1 LKVQIIVGSTRPG
14 RTSDRVATWVAAEAK
29 NSFDDVE
36 IIDLQEYTLPF
47 FDELISPQFNPARE
61 AAPEVQK
68 WLDKVAEADA
78 YILVTPEYNRST
90 SAVLKNA
97 LDHLDFQ
104 FTNKPV
110 AIVGHGS
117 NGGAQAVSHLRD
129 IIPAVKAVSIP
140 SVVYFPGII
149 AMTNSIDEAGTLSE
163 ELAANPYGPAKAL
176 ETTVAELKWY
186 ADALTPARAA

>member
-1 LKVQIIVGSTRPG
+1 MKVQIIVGSTRPG
-14 RTSDRVATWVAAEAK
+14 RVSDRVAKWAATEAK
-29 NSFDDVE
+29 DQFDDVE

-47 FDELISPQFNPARE
+47 FDELISPQYNPKRE
-61 AAPEVQK
+61 PTAEVQK

-104 FTNKPV
+104 FTKKPV

-117 NGGAQAVSHLRD
+117 SGGAQAISHLRG
-129 IIPAVKAVSIP
+129 ILPAVQAVSTP
-140 SVVYFPGII
+140 TAVYLSVSSS
-149 AMTNSIDEAGTLSE
+149 MDENGVLSE
-163 ELAANPYGPAKAL
+163 EVLANPYGPQTAL
-176 ETTVAELKWY
+176 KNAVSDLKWY
-186 ADALTPARAA
+186 AEALAAAR